1 MMRSFYAG
9 VAGLRNH
16 QIRMDVIGNNI
27 ANVNTIGFKKNR
39 VTFADM
45 LYQTIGA
52 ASAPQGGLG
61 GTNPRQIGLGV
72 GIASIDTVHTPGN
85 IETTG
90 RTEDLAIEGEGFFVL
105 MGGDG
110 ERYVTRAGAFTLDE
124 EGYLVSPGGY
134 RLMGWQAKDGVINTD
149 SQVPGIIQIPKGV
162 EISPRASTRLEL
174 GGNLDSRLIGNDAIP
189 VGTEITELIQVRDG
203 LGTIH
208 DVPIIFKKEDENT
221 WAWQVDPNFKQAS
234 IRILD
239 GSKTPVTAG
248 RIEFAPD
255 GTVLM
260 GEDFEIE
267 FDFGA
272 RGLEDINSIEHSVI
286 LTDNSQDVGTV
297 LTHEVDINDA
307 LGNPHKVTITYKK
320 MNPTD
325 WVVEAQCPGAEI
337 NIANGAGD
345 PPNIIRFDGTGS
357 ITEGGSLSVQVDFT
371 NSGVVDELK
380 PNYNDLIQKDNIR
393 VTSTEIYDSQGNVH
407 EVTIVFQKAADNTW
421 IWTASCPNGNLEILD
436 ASNNQQKYGTV
447 QFRTDGSFDSASN
460 YVISID
466 GIPGVDPI
474 RLSPDFTRLTQYANI
489 SSANIEVQDGY
500 PRGSLTSIDIDPHG
514 VIYGLY
520 SNGRHQTIAQ
530 VAVGSFAN
538 VEGLIKVGQTMFRES
553 SNSGE
558 LVIDQAL
565 TGGRGVIKS
574 GSVEM
579 SNVDLSQEFTDMII
593 TQRGFQAN
601 SRVITTSD
609 EMLQEL
615 VNLKR

>member
-39 VTFADM
+39 VTFADV

-61 GTNPRQIGLGV
+61 GTNPRQVGLGV
-72 GIASIDTVHTPGN
+72 GIASIDTFHTPGN
-85 IETTG
+85 IESTG

-110 ERYVTRAGAFTLDE
+110 ERYVTRAGAFTLDT

-134 RLMGWQAKDGVINTD
+134 RLMGWQAVNGVINTD

-162 EISPRASTRLEL
+162 EIPPRATAKLEL
-174 GGNLDSRLIGNDAIP
+174 GGNLDSRLASNHSIASPGSTITKTYKVTDSG
-189 VGTEITELIQVRDG
+189 GTE
-203 LGTIH
+203 H
-208 DVPIIFKKEDENT
+208 DV
-221 WAWQVDPNFKQAS
+221 
-234 IRILD
+234 
-239 GSKTPVTAG
+239 
-248 RIEFAPD
+248 
-255 GTVLM
+255 
-260 GEDFEIE
+260 
-267 FDFGA
+267 
-272 RGLEDINSIEHSVI
+272 
-286 LTDNSQDVGTV
+286 
-297 LTHEVDINDA
+297 
-307 LGNPHKVTITYKK
+307 TI
-320 MNPTD
+320 
-325 WVVEAQCPGAEI
+325 Q
-337 NIANGAGD
+337 
-345 PPNIIRFDGTGS
+345 
-357 ITEGGSLSVQVDFT
+357 FT
-371 NSGVVDELK
+371 KVDELSWTWTASCTNPAMTVSIVDDQDIAQTPPATVHFGTDGMIRNGGNLMVKISEGGVDQRIK
-380 PNYNDLIQKDNIR
+380 PDFYELTHKDNVR
-393 VTSTEIYDSQGNVH
+393 VTSIEVYDSQGNVH
-407 EVTIVFQKAADNTW
+407 EVTIAFQKAADNRW
-421 IWTASCPNGNLEILD
+421 IWSADCNSGTLEIYDTSGNLR
-436 ASNNQQKYGTV
+436 QYGNV
-447 QFRTDGSFDSASN
+447 MFGTDGSLESADDF
-460 YVISID
+460 VIHIKN
-466 GIPGVDPI
+466 IPGVADI
-474 RLSPDFTRLTQYANI
+474 KLTPDFTKLTQYANI

-520 SNGRHQTIAQ
+520 SNGRHQALAQ
-530 VAVGSFAN
+530 VAIGSFAN
-538 VEGLIKVGQTMFRES
+538 VEGLIRVGQTMFRES

-558 LVIDQAL
+558 LVIDKAL